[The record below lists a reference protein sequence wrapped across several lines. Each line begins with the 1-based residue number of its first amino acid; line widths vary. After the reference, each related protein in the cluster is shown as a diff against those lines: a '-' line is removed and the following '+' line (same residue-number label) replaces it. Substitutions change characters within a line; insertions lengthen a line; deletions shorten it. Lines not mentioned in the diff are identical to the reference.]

1 MKRNITKSIGL
12 FSNVFLLLSDLV
24 KNMSQQGNVAN
35 ILGLLQQFEQL
46 QVQQQQQQQKPAQ
59 SSQNQMNE
67 QQALL
72 ALMAAAAAQ
81 QQQSNSGH
89 QSQSASFN
97 PHQIQH
103 QNQMNSASAKI
114 SSLNDSSFCD
124 PAILDA
130 AIVSAALPHSNQ
142 TSHLPQTHHHQQQQ
156 QHTMNNRN
164 FFPRMNSLFH
174 FSIMILYLKVWSDKI
189 YICSIT
195 I

>member
-1 MKRNITKSIGL
+1 
-12 FSNVFLLLSDLV
+12 
-24 KNMSQQGNVAN
+24 MSQQGNVAN

-46 QVQQQQQQQKPAQ
+46 QVQQQQQQKPA
-59 SSQNQMNE
+59 QNQMNE

-81 QQQSNSGH
+81 QQQSSNSGH

-103 QNQMNSASAKI
+103 QNQMNTASAAAKI

-142 TSHLPQTHHHQQQQ
+142 TTHLPQTHHNQQQQ
-156 QHTMNNRN
+156 QHSMNNRN
-164 FFPRMNSLFH
+164 FFPRMNSFH

-189 YICSIT
+189 YKCSIA